1 MDGGELH
8 RLGKRLIDLSR
19 QVTGEPGDLT
29 LTPGEAAV
37 LEDVIKHPNGS
48 VSEISTRTGFV
59 QSHVSASV
67 SRLKRRRL
75 LATAGD
81 PRDGRRTR
89 VRATRDTLRAV
100 DRRGE
105 RGIDGTVRDAV
116 GDTTK
121 AGRVTALLD
130 ELADLLLPD
139 RGATAREA

>member
-8 RLGKRLIDLSR
+8 RLGKRLIELSR
-19 QVTGEPGDLT
+19 QVTGEPGALT

-37 LEDVIKHPNGS
+37 LEDVLKHPNGS

-67 SRLKRRRL
+67 SRLKRRHL

-81 PRDGRRTR
+81 PKDGRRTR
-89 VRATRDTLRAV
+89 VRATRDTLQAV
-100 DRRGE
+100 GRRG
-105 RGIDGTVRDAV
+105 GIDDTVRDV
-116 GDTTK
+116 LGDTAK

-139 RGATAREA
+139 RVPTAHEA